1 MKAVGRFMSVM
12 ERLRERAEGG
22 AGVGDLLH
30 ETLEET
36 GYVEALQAE
45 RTIES
50 QGRLEN
56 LEELVG
62 VGREYDAAAGG
73 PAAEETDDEPGVE
86 QFLQQV
92 ALFNEQDSLSDDDGI
107 VTLMTLHNAKGLE
120 YDTVFVIGMEDGV
133 FPHLRAIEAGDV
145 EEERRLAYVGMTR
158 ARRELY
164 LTHARSRSLFGGRD
178 WNVRSRFI
186 DEVPL
191 GPHRS
196 RRERAHRNGRGRHL
210 ERQRGHARPGTR
222 PRERGHLRAGRG
234 RGARELRPGR
244 GHRARARRPRGG
256 AVPGHRRRA
265 ALGAQADGRLRA
277 AQEEWLR
284 PRSSTAR
291 RWPRGCASG
300 WPRWSRSWRRA
311 TASPRAWPRSSW
323 VTTRRPR
330 STSA

>member
-1 MKAVGRFMSVM
+1 M
-12 ERLRERAEGG
+12 
-22 AGVGDLLH
+22 
-30 ETLEET
+30 
-36 GYVEALQAE
+36 EALQAE

-73 PAAEETDDEPGVE
+73 PPPRTDDEPGVE

-186 DEVPL
+186 DEVPI
-191 GPHRS
+191 GAHRP
-196 RRERAHRNGRGRHL
+196 RRERAHRTGRGRHV
-210 ERQRGHARPGTR
+210 EWQARPRPRPAPAPGQRGQLR
-222 PRERGHLRAGRG
+222 PRRG
-234 RGARELRPGR
+234 RGARELRRRR
-244 GHRARARRPRGG
+244 GHRPRAGRARGG
-256 AVPGHRRRA
+256 AVPGTD
-265 ALGAQADGRLRA
+265 GA
-277 AQEEWLR
+277 
-284 PRSSTAR
+284 PRS
-291 RWPRGCASG
+291 AS
-300 WPRWSRSWRRA
+300 
-311 TASPRAWPRSSW
+311 
-323 VTTRRPR
+323 
-330 STSA
+330 